1 MLAAYTS
8 IFETKGKR
16 RKIIYSKFVYI
27 IYIIYICSELKAKV
41 AKETAVLPNRRKVID
56 LKGDTFRSL
65 SLMAAN
71 KGTNLKRLIEG
82 LLDNVAE
89 DYDDSKA
96 YAWLVENRP
105 DGQVFLNENEKKD
118 FENWLG
124 V

>member
-1 MLAAYTS
+1 M
-8 IFETKGKR
+8 ETP
-16 RKIIYSKFVYI
+16 
-27 IYIIYICSELKAKV
+27 
-41 AKETAVLPNRRKVID
+41 VLPTKRKVID

-65 SLMAAN
+65 SLMAAS

-82 LLDNVAE
+82 LLDHVAE
-89 DYDDSKA
+89 EYDDNKV

-105 DGQVFLNENEKKD
+105 DGKVFITEKEKED

>member
-1 MLAAYTS
+1 MDTP
-8 IFETKGKR
+8 
-16 RKIIYSKFVYI
+16 
-27 IYIIYICSELKAKV
+27 
-41 AKETAVLPNRRKVID
+41 VLPTKRKVID

-65 SLMAAN
+65 SLIAAS

-82 LLDNVAE
+82 LLDHVAE
-89 DYDDSKA
+89 EYDDNKV

-105 DGQVFLNENEKKD
+105 DGKVFLTEKEKED